1 MAIDIASKDQ
11 KEEKSS
17 LEHDSEIALV
27 PHTLPNITYKDSIVV
42 LFYMNLASI
51 L

>member
-17 LEHDSEIALV
+17 SEHDSEIVLV
-27 PHTLPNITYKDSIVV
+27 PHALPNTTYKDSIAV